1 VTDFRDLVRPETP
14 RRTAWTAAS
23 LIAACFPEPKWAVPN
38 LIPAGCSC
46 LAGPPKVGKSW
57 MVLGLA
63 VAVAT
68 GGKAFDYQ
76 VVTAGPVLYLA
87 LEDSPLRLQ
96 SRLEDLIG
104 DGDAP
109 EDLHIWTEVE
119 RGRPGVDAIEGWLD
133 EHPTARMVIV
143 DVLAK
148 FRARTRGDD
157 RYQADYDAMSELK
170 GVADRKGVAV
180 VVVHHTRKSAS
191 TVEDFLEEVSGT
203 NGIAG
208 ACDTIAVLRRGR
220 AENDATLA
228 VTGRDILEAEH
239 TLTLTGC
246 HWRMIG
252 GPDAILRLAPTRQAI
267 FAALRSL
274 GKSSRPVDVATRVDS
289 SRDTVR
295 KTMQRMAAARE
306 IMTDGHGRYWVPAE
320 LGHVWDT
327 ATGANSAG
335 QGVAGTDGTPGT
347 RPITDADGTPTD
359 DPLAQNVSHLSQQ
372 ASEQHKQ
379 ASDEVSQDCPSCP
392 NTDSETAR
400 ALHLLKTE
408 LGAVVLASTGT
419 ETHR

>member
-1 VTDFRDLVRPETP
+1 
-14 RRTAWTAAS
+14 
-23 LIAACFPEPKWAVPN
+23 
-38 LIPAGCSC
+38 
-46 LAGPPKVGKSW
+46 

-76 VVTAGPVLYLA
+76 LVTAGPVLYLA
-87 LEDSPLRLQ
+87 LEDSPIRLQ

-148 FRARTRGDD
+148 FRARTKGDD
-157 RYQADYDAMSELK
+157 RYQADYDAMSDLK
-170 GVADRKGVAV
+170 GVADRQGVAVAVVV
-180 VVVHHTRKSAS
+180 VVVHHTRKSAG
-191 TVEDFLEEVSGT
+191 TAEDFLEEVSGT

-274 GKSSRPVDVATRVDS
+274 GKSSRPVDVAKRVDS

-295 KTMQRMAAARE
+295 KTMQRMADADQ

-320 LGHVWDT
+320 LGHVWDS

-335 QGVAGTDGTPGT
+335 QSISGTDGTPGT
-347 RPITDADGTPTD
+347 PPVTDADGTPADNPST
-359 DPLAQNVSHLSQQ
+359 QNVSHLSQQ
-372 ASEQHKQ
+372 ASDLHKQ
-379 ASDEVSQDCPSCP
+379 ASGGVSQGCPSCP
-392 NTDSETAR
+392 STDPTTAR

-408 LGAVVLASTGT
+408 LGAAVLEPTGT
-419 ETHR
+419 DDPR